1 MFVVVEREFPF
12 QVGIYELDDDALA
25 EAHLRRQALD
35 LVAQCVAFNDWPGH
49 TDDQVQTLS
58 LPAWAFN

>member
-12 QVGIYELDDDALA
+12 QVGVYELDDDALA
-25 EAHLRRQALD
+25 EGRYLRRQALD

-49 TDDQVQTLS
+49 TD
-58 LPAWAFN
+58 